1 MGVCKQTVDGR
12 GYRLDLCHL
21 VYFLELG
28 VDGQVTI
35 HGLIRKFYR
44 MGGGPLSVSDVGV
57 PREAFCPAGRLRF
70 VRQASNASTLSIAGS
85 PTHW

>member
-12 GYRLDLCHL
+12 EHRLGPGLCHL

-28 VDGQVTI
+28 VDGRVTI

-44 MGGGPLSVSDVGV
+44 MRGGPLSVSDVGV
-57 PREAFCPAGRLRF
+57 PREAFCPAGRPAAICT
-70 VRQASNASTLSIAGS
+70 ASI
-85 PTHW
+85 

>member
-1 MGVCKQTVDGR
+1 MGVCKQTIEGR
-12 GYRLDLCHL
+12 GYSLGLSHL

-44 MGGGPLSVSDVGV
+44 MRGGPLSVSDMRV

-70 VRQASNASTLSIAGS
+70 VRQASNASSLSIAGS